1 LFGGVNVAAPS
12 IFYTAA
18 NILGAAATVAFA
30 FWLRK
35 NKHSLPAGL
44 GLLAAWLFVLLVLLI
59 RWNLISPAFQGRLI
73 FPALGAI
80 NVLWAVGL
88 MFLNRPKLAAGAV
101 GLLAVAALLLP
112 WLTIRPAFAFPEPVT
127 AVPPTAQ
134 FGPVTFQAGD
144 GLIQL
149 VGVEME
155 PDQSIT
161 PGDRPVKL
169 VLYWQAVKPTSRD
182 YLSSVHIL
190 GRELDSVG
198 SINRYPASGMI
209 LTNRWQAGQIWR
221 DEYHV
226 YAKKN
231 VPAPSQL
238 RVSVSLYDTEAE
250 TPLPASW
257 PDGTAVNLLLV
268 GEPARLAAGQSRPP
282 IPQTQTNIRFAEGIT
297 LAGYDLTAVTPVQI
311 TLYWQAKQT
320 PSHDYTIFVQLL
332 DANGQWLAGA
342 DAPPVNNFYPT
353 SLWQKGDW
361 IDDQHQLSLP
371 PDLPPGS
378 YTIRVG
384 LYDPVSGAR
393 LARRDGAGDAVDI
406 SMEIGR

>member
-1 LFGGVNVAAPS
+1 L
-12 IFYTAA
+12 Y
-18 NILGAAATVAFA
+18 
-30 FWLRK
+30 WLWQNR
-35 NKHSLPAGL
+35 SRWPDGL
-44 GLLAAWLFVLLVLLI
+44 GLLVAWILLLMGLLI
-59 RWNLISPAFQGRLI
+59 RWTFIYPSFQGRLI

-80 NVLWAVGL
+80 NILWALGL
-88 MFLNRPKLAAGAV
+88 LVLNRPRLTMGATA
-101 GLLAVAALLLP
+101 LLAVAALLLP
-112 WLTIRPAFAFPEPVT
+112 WLTIRPAYAYPEPVT

-149 VGVEME
+149 VGAEME
-155 PDQSIT
+155 PGQSIT
-161 PGDRPVKL
+161 PGDTPVKL
-169 VLYWQAVKPTSRD
+169 VLYWQAVTPTSRD

-190 GRELDSVG
+190 GREMDSVG
-198 SINRYPASGMI
+198 SINRYPANGMI
-209 LTNRWQAGQIWR
+209 LTSHWQAGQIWR

-268 GEPARLAAGQSRPP
+268 GEPARLAAGQSRPTT
-282 IPQTQTNIRFAEGIT
+282 PQTQTNIRFAEGIT
-297 LAGYDLTAVTPVQI
+297 LAGYDLTAVNPVQI

-320 PSHDYTIFVQLL
+320 LAQDYTVFVQLL

-361 IDDQHQLSLP
+361 IDDLHLLSPP